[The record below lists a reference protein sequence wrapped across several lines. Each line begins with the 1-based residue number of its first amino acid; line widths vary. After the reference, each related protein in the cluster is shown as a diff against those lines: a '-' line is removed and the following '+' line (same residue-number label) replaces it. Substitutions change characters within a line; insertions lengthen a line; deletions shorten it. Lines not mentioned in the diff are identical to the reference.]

1 MNEHDFVLDDLAMLA
16 LGALTAPEAAAL
28 RAHIATCGACA
39 QEYARLK
46 AVADVLPLGAAES
59 DAMPDPQL
67 RQRVLAMVSPRKPAT
82 NAFASYIAAAAALL
96 LALIFGTLYAT
107 TNTRVREQNVMLGDV
122 TAPSAQHYRVQTGEV
137 VRNGDRI
144 YLALRGL
151 PAPPTGKVFQA
162 WTLPKGSKRVSPS
175 VTFTA
180 QNGIVLIRLPVR
192 GMTVGAVAVSVEP
205 AGGSLQ
211 PTSKPIFL
219 VTLRT

>member
-1 MNEHDFVLDDLAMLA
+1 MNEHDSVLDDLATLA
-16 LGALTAPEAAAL
+16 IDAMTAPEAAAL

-39 QEYARLK
+39 DEYARLK
-46 AVADVLPLGAAES
+46 AVVGVLPLGAAEP
-59 DAMPDPQL
+59 DAIPNPEL
-67 RQRVLAMVSPRKPAT
+67 RRRVLAMTSPRPAT
-82 NAFASYIAAAAALL
+82 SAFASYIAAAAALL

-107 TNTRVREQNVMLGDV
+107 TNTRVREQNVIIGDV
-122 TAPSAQHYRVQTGEV
+122 TAPSAQHYPVQTGEV

-192 GMTVGAVAVSVEP
+192 GTTVGAVAVSVEP